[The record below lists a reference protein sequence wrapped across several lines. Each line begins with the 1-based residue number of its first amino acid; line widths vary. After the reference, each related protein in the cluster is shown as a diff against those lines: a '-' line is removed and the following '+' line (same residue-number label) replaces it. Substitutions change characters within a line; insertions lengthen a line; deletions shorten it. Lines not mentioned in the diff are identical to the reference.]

1 MYFSGFFNGNTE
13 YGQEEL
19 SRYFDNIYESGVSL
33 NSDGKPTL
41 QVQHGKKEVT
51 LTAGYAIVRGYYLYN
66 DSNLNIQVLPDA
78 SYSRIDRV
86 VLQLDMMR
94 GHVWPVLKKGTAGST
109 PAAPSLQRDEN
120 IYELSLARIR
130 VLPET
135 LAGVITVTD
144 ERTDPSLCGIIRPKN
159 LTEYQAMVSG
169 FQKQWDEWFA
179 NQQGQGWRDIKIQS
193 SEPGEAVAGSIWI
206 QTT

>member
-1 MYFSGFFNGNTE
+1 MYFSGFFNGDTE

-51 LTAGYAIVRGYYLYN
+51 LTAGFAIVRGYYLYN
-66 DSNLNIQVLPDA
+66 DSSLNIQVLPDP
-78 SYSRIDRV
+78 SFIRIDRV
-86 VLQLDMMR
+86 VLQLDILR
-94 GHVWPVLKKGTAGST
+94 GCVLPVLKKGTAGSA
-109 PAAPSLQRDEN
+109 PVAPSLQRDEN
-120 IYELSLARIR
+120 IYELSLATLK

-135 LAGVITVTD
+135 LAGLITVTD
-144 ERTDPSLCGIIRPKN
+144 ERSKPSVCGIIRPKN

-169 FQKQWDEWFA
+169 FEKQWDEWFA
-179 NQQGQGWRDIKIQS
+179 SQQGQGWRNIMIQPD
-193 SEPGEAVAGSIWI
+193 EPGEAVAGSIWI
-206 QTT
+206 QTA